1 MEYEQFIKSKLPR
14 VSQRGFEPVFMPDS
28 LFDFQ
33 KEIVKRAVNAGQYA
47 IFADCGMGKT
57 RMQIAWA
64 ENVRQKTNKPV
75 LILCPLA
82 VAAQTIEEGAELG
95 IEIKKYGQGDI
106 QIINYDQLNNVD
118 ETQFSGVVL
127 DESSIL
133 KNFVGKTKRLLIDKF
148 LETEYKLCCTATP
161 APNDLNEIGNHS
173 EFLNVMDST
182 DMRMRWFVR
191 ENGMS
196 NYRLKGHAEN
206 EFYGWVGSW
215 STVIK
220 NPADIGYSAKG
231 YELPPLK
238 MDVVEVATEKRDN
251 EKLFNDDAINATN
264 YHSELRETQKER
276 MKIAAELATG
286 HDGQVLIWIKQNE
299 EGEALRKLL
308 PDAVEVRGNDSTELK
323 ELRLLGFAKKEFKIL
338 ITKTKIA
345 QFGLNFQNCAFQI
358 FTAPDFSFEG
368 VYQAV
373 RRSYRFGQKKPVQV
387 YTILPDTMTNVMG
400 SLQRKQEQFEKL
412 TESVSRKVNNE
423 AFKLKMEYDMKK
435 EKTEHYEIYN
445 ADCID
450 VVRKLDDNSI
460 DLMVFSPPFSNLF
473 TYSDNIRDMGNCA
486 DHEEFYEQYK
496 YLIKELF
503 RTLRPGRIVAVHTKD
518 LAAYKESD
526 GFSGLYDFTGHN
538 HRLFEDAGFKYHSKV
553 CIWTDP
559 VLERARTNT
568 QRLLYK
574 QVTTDSSYS
583 GVGMPEYVT
592 FFRKWDDMAEN
603 HKPVNFL
610 RKDNYPVEQWQ
621 KWASPVWMDILRTDV
636 LNDYRGAKDYKDE
649 KHIAPLQLSVI
660 ERCVA
665 LYSNEGETVFTPF
678 MGIGSEVYQAVLM
691 RRYGI
696 GVELK
701 ESYFAQAHK
710 NIENAARQSSQYDLF
725 SAMA

>member
-1 MEYEQFIKSKLPR
+1 MKYEDFIKNKMPR
-14 VSQRGFEPVFMPDS
+14 VNQRGFEPTFMPDG

-33 KEIVKRAVNAGQYA
+33 KDIVKKAVNAGQYA

-64 ENVRQKTNKPV
+64 KNVQLKTNRPV

-82 VAAQTIEEGAELG
+82 VAAQTIEEGEQIGVKITKLG
-95 IEIKKYGQGDI
+95 SGDI
-106 QIINYDQLNNVD
+106 QIINYDQLKNIDVR
-118 ETQFSGVVL
+118 QFGGVVL

-133 KNFVGKTKRLLIDKF
+133 KNFVGKTKRMLIELF
-148 LETEYKLCCTATP
+148 METEFKLCCTATP

-220 NPADIGYSAKG
+220 KPSDIGHSDAG
-231 YELPPLK
+231 YDLPPLK
-238 MDVVEVATEKRDN
+238 MDVIEVETEKRDN
-251 EKLFNDDAINATN
+251 GKLYNDDTINATN
-264 YHSELRETQKER
+264 YHSELRQTQIER
-276 MKIAAELATG
+276 IKIAVRLANE

-299 EGEALRKLL
+299 EGNALRKLL
-308 PDAVEVRGNDSTELK
+308 PDAVEVRGNDSTDHK
-323 ELRLLGFAKKEFKIL
+323 ESMLLGFAKKEFKIL

-373 RRSYRFGQKKPVQV
+373 RRSYRFGQKKPVQI

-400 SLQRKQEQFEKL
+400 SLQRKHEQFEKL
-412 TESVSRKVNNE
+412 TSEVSGKVNRE
-423 AFKLKMEYDMKK
+423 SFKLKMEYEMKK
-435 EKTEHYEIYN
+435 VKTDQYEIYN

-450 VVRKLDDNSI
+450 VIRTLDNDSL

-486 DHEEFYEQYK
+486 DHNEFYEQYK
-496 YLIKELF
+496 YLISELF

-518 LAAYKESD
+518 LAAYKESS
-526 GFSGLYDFTGHN
+526 GFSGLYDFTGNN
-538 HRLFEDAGFKYHSKV
+538 HRLFEEAGFRYHSKV

-574 QVTTDSSYS
+574 QVTSDSSYS

-592 FFRKWDDMAEN
+592 FFRKWDGIDEK
-603 HKPVNFL
+603 HIPVNFL
-610 RKDNYPVEQWQ
+610 RKDNYPVESWQ

-636 LNDYRGAKDYKDE
+636 LNDYRGAKDHKDE

-660 ERCVA
+660 ERCIA
-665 LYSNEGETVFTPF
+665 LYSNEGEKVFTPF
-678 MGIGSEVYQAVLM
+678 MGVGSEVYQSVLM

-701 ESYFAQAHK
+701 ESYFSQAHR
-710 NIENAARQSSQYDLF
+710 NIENAARSASQYELML
-725 SAMA
+725 A